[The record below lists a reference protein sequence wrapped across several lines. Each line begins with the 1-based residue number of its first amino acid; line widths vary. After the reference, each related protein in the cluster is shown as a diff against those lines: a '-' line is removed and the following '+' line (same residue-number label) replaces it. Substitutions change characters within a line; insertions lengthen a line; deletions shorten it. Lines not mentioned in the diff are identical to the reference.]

1 MADATRDG
9 SARDLRLTPAISFAI
24 WTIPAI
30 LSTLETVTFSS
41 LNHHPIETWRAFVG
55 EAPQWYCWA
64 LFTPAIVFLGR
75 AAPFGRST
83 QARSIAIH
91 IAASIGMSA
100 ATAFVTA
107 LVNLWV
113 RPSGRGLVESTTNW
127 FLGDLP
133 ATTLVYFA
141 VLGASYALANTARL
155 RERERRAA
163 ELETQLRDAQLAAL
177 RMQLQPHF
185 LFNSLNAVAALVRD
199 QDSAGAIR
207 VVSLLSDVL
216 RTSMNASTEHE
227 TSLAAEIEFVRRYLE
242 IERVRF
248 GDRLR
253 VTIDVP
259 APLAGARVPVFILQ
273 PFVENALKHGV
284 LHERD
289 GNEISISAAGVDHS
303 LRLVVR
309 DDGRG
314 LPNDGE
320 PAGGVGIRN
329 ARERLARMYGDAAQ
343 LRVANAGDGKGVA
356 VEIVVPLAS

>member
-1 MADATRDG
+1 MADPIRDTP
-9 SARDLRLTPAISFAI
+9 RELRLTPAVSFAI

-30 LSTLETVTFSS
+30 LSTLETVTFAS
-41 LNHHPIETWRAFVG
+41 LNQHPIETWRAFVG

-64 LFTPAIVFLGR
+64 LFTPAIVLLGR
-75 AAPFGRST
+75 VAPLGRPIRL
-83 QARSIAIH
+83 RSIGIH
-91 IAASIGMSA
+91 IAASVGMSA

-113 RPSGRGLVESTTNW
+113 RPSGRGLLASATNW

-141 VLGASYALANTARL
+141 VLGASYALANNALL
-155 RERERRAA
+155 RDRERRAA

-185 LFNSLNAVAALVRD
+185 LFNSLNAVGALVRD

-207 VVSLLSDVL
+207 VVSLLGDVL
-216 RTSMNASTEHE
+216 RASMNAGAGHE
-227 TSLAAEIEFVRRYLE
+227 TSLTAEIEFVRRYLE

-248 GDRLR
+248 GERLR

-259 APLAGARVPVFILQ
+259 APLADARVPIFILQ
-273 PFVENALKHGV
+273 PFVENALKHGI
-284 LHERD
+284 LRERD
-289 GNEISISAAGVDHS
+289 GNEISISATGIDHS
-303 LRLVVR
+303 LHLVVR

-314 LPNDGE
+314 LPNGE
-320 PAGGVGIRN
+320 LSGGVGIRN
-329 ARERLARMYGDAAQ
+329 ARERLARMYGDAAR
-343 LRVANAGDGKGVA
+343 LRVANAGEGKGVA

>member
-1 MADATRDG
+1 MAESTHTSPRE
-9 SARDLRLTPAISFAI
+9 LRLTPAISFAI
-24 WTIPAI
+24 WTVPAV
-30 LSTLETVTFSS
+30 LSTLETVTFAN
-41 LNHHPIETWRAFVG
+41 LNHHPIEAWRAFVG

-75 AAPFGRST
+75 AAPFKRT
-83 QARSIAIH
+83 TRARSISIH
-91 IAASIGMSA
+91 IAASLGMSA
-100 ATAFVTA
+100 ATALVTA

-113 RPSGRGLVESTTNW
+113 RPSGRGLLESATNW

-141 VLGASYALANTARL
+141 VLGASYALANASRL

-216 RTSMNASTEHE
+216 RASMNATAGHE
-227 TSLAAEIEFVRRYLE
+227 TSLAAEVDFVRRYLE
-242 IERVRF
+242 IERARF

-259 APLAGARVPVFILQ
+259 APLAGARVPIFILQ

-284 LHERD
+284 LRERD

-303 LRLVVR
+303 LHLVVR

-314 LPNDGE
+314 LPNGGQLSD
-320 PAGGVGIRN
+320 GVGIRN

-343 LRVANAGDGKGVA
+343 LRVANARDGKGVA
-356 VEIVVPLAS
+356 VEIFVPLAS